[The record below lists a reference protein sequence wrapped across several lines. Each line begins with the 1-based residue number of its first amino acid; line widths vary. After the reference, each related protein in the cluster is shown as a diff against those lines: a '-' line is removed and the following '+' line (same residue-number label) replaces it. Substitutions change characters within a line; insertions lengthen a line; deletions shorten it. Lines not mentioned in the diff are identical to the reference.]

1 MNFLKLVYVIVG
13 GILIGLAIYTLF
25 LVLKI
30 YLGIVDTEPAEIGYI
45 WAYIGMIIPDLL
57 IIFYSL
63 STLMGSQAEQLSK

>member
-13 GILIGLAIYTLF
+13 GILIELAIYTLF

-30 YLGIVDTEPAEIGYI
+30 YLGIVDTEPAEIGSI